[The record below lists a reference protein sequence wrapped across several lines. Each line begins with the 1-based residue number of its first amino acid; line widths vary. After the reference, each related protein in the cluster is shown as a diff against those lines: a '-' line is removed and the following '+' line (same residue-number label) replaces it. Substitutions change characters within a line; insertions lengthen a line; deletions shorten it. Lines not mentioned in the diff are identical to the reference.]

1 MTRWLT
7 EAVPRGRVAAFRT
20 LVYLFVAADLV
31 VFTPWVRTRVDVP
44 GDLYQPLLIG
54 RLLPLPTPTPTVVAA
69 IFWTLLALALLA
81 ATAARHDCSA
91 GRSSRSTSSG

>member
-31 VFTPWVRTRVDVP
+31 FFTP
-44 GDLYQPLLIG
+44 GY
-54 RLLPLPTPTPTVVAA
+54 
-69 IFWTLLALALLA
+69 
-81 ATAARHDCSA
+81 ATASTCPATSTN
-91 GRSSRSTSSG
+91 RSSSGAYCRCPPPPRRW